1 MFYYPAIP
9 VNVQHSTWLGLA
21 LAAPSGR
28 NAARVKRPGEGNAGV
43 SFICPRTAP
52 TLRGS
57 QASKFMSFTLHRQV
71 TNHLPVYAEA
81 LIKTT

>member
-1 MFYYPAIP
+1 M
-9 VNVQHSTWLGLA
+9 
-21 LAAPSGR
+21 
-28 NAARVKRPGEGNAGV
+28 AARGACNTAMGERPGAGNAGV